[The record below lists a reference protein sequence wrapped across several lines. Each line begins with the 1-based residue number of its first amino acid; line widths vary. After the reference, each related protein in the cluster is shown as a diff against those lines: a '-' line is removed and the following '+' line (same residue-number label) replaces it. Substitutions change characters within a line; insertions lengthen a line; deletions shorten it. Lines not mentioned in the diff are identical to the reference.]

1 MAQLPCIGLSW
12 PLTKNPPVGSGNRHL
27 LSLWC
32 NMVHLKMMGFQ
43 IQKLLFPGCHFQVN
57 HVELWEGVTTKIP
70 QRIASLDIQRA
81 WWERIW
87 TSKTYRSNHRSPQFR
102 CLDPPNL
109 SVDCQRMSRIIN
121 SATPKDSGDMD
132 WTDHDLWLGWLAKK
146 KLLYFEWSPPW
157 HVGWRLS
164 GEGCHWE
171 YDGKNGEFENIDFR
185 FPWLSDT
192 SEMGFGHDVPFLNY
206 SDRLPHPS
214 DSCQP
219 DRVRW
224 G

>member
-1 MAQLPCIGLSW
+1 MQNTCCMILHVGCYNISKERQNYRATSLTSQL
-12 PLTKNPPVGSGNRHL
+12 H
-27 LSLWC
+27 
-32 NMVHLKMMGFQ
+32 
-43 IQKLLFPGCHFQVN
+43 QKLCQVSEGNHWYWLNNNLYLCTVSPPSAPPSFGPCHFQSID
-57 HVELWEGVTTKIP
+57 GVTPQTKTK
-70 QRIASLDIQRA
+70 S
-81 WWERIW
+81 
-87 TSKTYRSNHRSPQFR
+87 
-102 CLDPPNL
+102 
-109 SVDCQRMSRIIN
+109 
-121 SATPKDSGDMD
+121 
-132 WTDHDLWLGWLAKK
+132 K

-214 DSCQP
+214 DLCQP
-219 DRVRW
+219 DWVRW

>member
-132 WTDHDLWLGWLAKK
+132 WTDHDLWLGWLAKIK
-146 KLLYFEWSPPW
+146 NKTITSWWLNQPIWKNISQNGNLPQIGMNIKNLWNHHPDNLYAANWW
-157 HVGWRLS
+157 
-164 GEGCHWE
+164 
-171 YDGKNGEFENIDFR
+171 N
-185 FPWLSDT
+185 
-192 SEMGFGHDVPFLNY
+192 
-206 SDRLPHPS
+206 
-214 DSCQP
+214 
-219 DRVRW
+219 
-224 G
+224 

>member
-1 MAQLPCIGLSW
+1 MNIHSSNN
-12 PLTKNPPVGSGNRHL
+12 TFDIYSIRT
-27 LSLWC
+27 
-32 NMVHLKMMGFQ
+32 
-43 IQKLLFPGCHFQVN
+43 FPATVIWWYK
-57 HVELWEGVTTKIP
+57 HVELYTSANHYRNHQEIHPLHKNGSPGKHPDWRWALPSTPTQQKSRDSRDLCKGALKKITT
-70 QRIASLDIQRA
+70 RSCES
-81 WWERIW
+81 WSSWSCHW
-87 TSKTYRSNHRSPQFR
+87 TMAGPHSKNKQ
-102 CLDPPNL
+102 
-109 SVDCQRMSRIIN
+109 
-121 SATPKDSGDMD
+121 
-132 WTDHDLWLGWLAKK
+132 
-146 KLLYFEWSPPW
+146 LLYFEWSPPW

-192 SEMGFGHDVPFLNY
+192 SEMGFGHDVPFYNY

-214 DSCQP
+214 DLCQP